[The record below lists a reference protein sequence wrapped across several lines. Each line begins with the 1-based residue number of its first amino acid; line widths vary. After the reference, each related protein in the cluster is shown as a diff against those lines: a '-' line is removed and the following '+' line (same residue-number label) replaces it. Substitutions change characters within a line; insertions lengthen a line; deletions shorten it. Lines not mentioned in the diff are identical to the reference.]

1 MPHNL
6 RLSRGRA
13 IPRDITQI
21 GIILMSNIETLGT
34 RIAKAMIKG
43 DEAIAKANESTLD
56 KVCNEVIKAARSGIT
71 KADLK
76 PLRASIVSQYI
87 EAGNEESSAK
97 VQASQVMRLVKVAAN
112 LDKKLSEYHA
122 INTVEDGIATLEMVA
137 SAASSTSLKTCYEGL
152 AVPSDDVASD
162 EEIAAE
168 SESSEPLAKDAPEIQ
183 HLFSEFLQKAFDNG
197 HTKMEIAQYLAQVS
211 IDLHRDAS

>member
-1 MPHNL
+1 MPLNE
-6 RLSRGRA
+6 RYSKGRA

-56 KVCNEVIKAARSGIT
+56 KICSEVIKAAQSGIT
-71 KADLK
+71 RKDLK
-76 PLRASIVSQYI
+76 PLRASIVNQYV

-112 LDKKLSEYHA
+112 LDKKLSEYHQ
-122 INTVEDGIATLEMVA
+122 ISTVEDGVLVLETA
-137 SAASSTSLKTCYEGL
+137 QSRTPSLRLCYEALGI
-152 AVPSDDVASD
+152 PKDEEVASD
-162 EEIAAE
+162 DEVAAE
-168 SESSEPLAKDAPEIQ
+168 SESNEPLAKDAPEIQ

-197 HTKMEIAQYLAQVS
+197 HTKMEIAHYLAQVS

>member
-1 MPHNL
+1 
-6 RLSRGRA
+6 
-13 IPRDITQI
+13 
-21 GIILMSNIETLGT
+21 MSNIETLGT

-56 KVCNEVIKAARSGIT
+56 KVCDEVIKAARAGIT

-76 PLRASIVSQYI
+76 PLRASIVSQYVG
-87 EAGNEESSAK
+87 AGNAEASANT
-97 VQASQVMRLVKVAAN
+97 QASQVMRLVKVAAN
-112 LDKKLSEYHA
+112 LDKKLSEYHG

-162 EEIAAE
+162 DEVAAE
-168 SESSEPLAKDAPEIQ
+168 TESSEPLAKDAPEIQ

-211 IDLHRDAS
+211 IDLHRDVS

>member
-1 MPHNL
+1 M
-6 RLSRGRA
+6 
-13 IPRDITQI
+13 T
-21 GIILMSNIETLGT
+21 NIETLGT

-43 DEAIAKANESTLD
+43 DEAVAKANESTLD
-56 KVCNEVIKAARSGIT
+56 KVCGEIVKAANAGIT
-71 KADLK
+71 KNDLK

-112 LDKKLSEYHA
+112 LDKKLSEYHQ
-122 INTVEDGIATLEMVA
+122 ISTIEDGLLVLETA
-137 SAASSTSLKTCYEGL
+137 QCRTPSLRLCYEALGI
-152 AVPSDDVASD
+152 PKD
-162 EEIAAE
+162 EEVATDEEVAAE
-168 SESSEPLAKDAPEIQ
+168 SESSEPTANDANPIG
-183 HLFSEFLQKAFDNG
+183 HLFSEFMQKAFDNG

>member
-1 MPHNL
+1 
-6 RLSRGRA
+6 
-13 IPRDITQI
+13 
-21 GIILMSNIETLGT
+21 MSNIETLAT

-43 DEAIAKANESTLD
+43 DEAIAKANESTLG
-56 KVCNEVIKAARSGIT
+56 KVCDEVIKAARAGIT

-76 PLRASIVSQYI
+76 PLRAGIVFQYV
-87 EAGNEESSAK
+87 EAGNAEASAK

-112 LDKKLSEYHA
+112 LDKKLSDHHE
-122 INTVEDGIATLEMVA
+122 IKDVDDGVSILCT
-137 SAASSTSLKTCYEGL
+137 AADNSTSLKTCYEALGI
-152 AVPSDDVASD
+152 PKDEEIASD
-162 EEIAAE
+162 EEVAAE

-197 HTKMEIAQYLAQVS
+197 HTKMEIAHYLAQVS

>member
-1 MPHNL
+1 M
-6 RLSRGRA
+6 
-13 IPRDITQI
+13 T
-21 GIILMSNIETLGT
+21 NIETLGT

-43 DEAIAKANESTLD
+43 DDAIAKANETTLD
-56 KVCNEVIKAARSGIT
+56 KVCDEVIKASKSGIT

-76 PLRASIVSQYI
+76 PLRASIIAQYI
-87 EAGNEESSAK
+87 DAGNEESSAK

-112 LDKKLSEYHA
+112 LDKKLSDHHQIET
-122 INTVEDGIATLEMVA
+122 IEDGIQTLEWA
-137 SAASSTSLKTCYEGL
+137 SSNSTSLKTCYEKL

-162 EEIAAE
+162 DEVAAE
-168 SESSEPLAKDAPEIQ
+168 SESSEPLASEASEIG

-197 HTKMEIAQYLAQVS
+197 HTKMEVAHYLAQVS

>member
-1 MPHNL
+1 
-6 RLSRGRA
+6 
-13 IPRDITQI
+13 
-21 GIILMSNIETLGT
+21 MSNIETLGT

-56 KVCNEVIKAARSGIT
+56 KVCDEVIKAARAGIT

-76 PLRASIVSQYI
+76 PLRASIVSQYVG
-87 EAGNEESSAK
+87 AGNAEASANT
-97 VQASQVMRLVKVAAN
+97 QASQVMRLVKVAAN
-112 LDKKLSEYHA
+112 LDKKLSEYHG
-122 INTVEDGIATLEMVA
+122 INTVDDGIATLEMVA

-152 AVPSDDVASD
+152 AVPTDDVASD
-162 EEIAAE
+162 EEVVAE

-211 IDLHRDAS
+211 IDMHRDAS